1 MDTTE
6 QLNWTETF
14 LYTNNNQSERKIKK
28 TIPLTVASKG
38 KNVGINL
45 KEAGIEKLTLKTKI
59 TIKEVEEDT
68 KKCNDIP
75 CLWVGWIII
84 IKMSI
89 L

>member
-1 MDTTE
+1 MTE
-6 QLNWTETF
+6 QLNWNETF

-28 TIPLTVASKG
+28 TIPFTVASKRK

-45 KEAGIEKLTLKTKI
+45 TEAGIEKLILKTKI
-59 TIKEVEEDT
+59 TMKSWRRYKKVEWYSM
-68 KKCNDIP
+68 
-75 CLWVGWIII
+75 LWIGWIII